1 MSADDHEMRRECAEL
16 FLLLKA
22 DTQSIAKDVADLKDS
37 ATALATAAED
47 RHAQVMRAFN
57 GPLGNGARPG
67 FNVRMDRLE
76 QDSARRKWWVR
87 GTITGVIALAAK
99 AVYHWIT
106 TTKP

>member
-1 MSADDHEMRRECAEL
+1 MTDDHEMRRECAEL
-16 FLLLKA
+16 FIGIKG
-22 DTQSIAKDVADLKDS
+22 DTARIVADVAEIKTN
-37 ATALATAAED
+37 AKALADAEED

-99 AVYHWIT
+99 AVYHWIAN
-106 TTKP
+106 K